1 MDLDLTHRRYL
12 KNRMQKVYIE
22 LTSKCGLSCDFCPS
36 ASRTTSSM
44 GLELFKKINNEVKE
58 FTNDIAYHVVGDP
71 LLVENLQEY
80 LDISYKAGLN
90 VHITTAGYYL
100 KPLHSQ
106 VLNHPCIKQINFSLN
121 SYRGNSL
128 PISLDEYL
136 QKIAAFTLEFRK
148 LNTKSFINYRLWNK
162 EEDNSHQSYNS
173 EVIKIM
179 FAKLGAELPSEEIDV
194 KQRLRVIS
202 KVLFNFDSLFEW
214 PALNA
219 DFVSDTGYCHGL
231 SSQMAI
237 LSSGEVVPCCFD
249 YEAIIN
255 LGNVKS
261 DSLES
266 ILKSPRS
273 QAIVDGFKNGIISE
287 ELCRHCAYRSKFDD

>member
-1 MDLDLTHRRYL
+1 
-12 KNRMQKVYIE
+12 MQKVYVE

-36 ASRTTSSM
+36 RNSNTSSM
-44 GLELFKKINNEVKE
+44 DIELFTKINNELKD

-71 LLVENLQEY
+71 LLVDNLQEY
-80 LDISYKAGLN
+80 LDVSHRAGLN

-100 KPLHSQ
+100 KPNHAEI
-106 VLNHPCIKQINFSLN
+106 LNHKAIKQINFSLN
-121 SYRGNSL
+121 SYRGNNL

-136 QKIAAFTLEFRK
+136 EKIASFTLAFRK
-148 LNTKSFINYRLWNK
+148 INAKSFINYRLWNQV
-162 EEDNSHQSYNS
+162 EDDSQVSYNN
-173 EVIKIM
+173 EVINCM
-179 FAKLGAELPSEEIDV
+179 FDKLGALRVDLENITD
-194 KQRLRVIS
+194 KRLRVIS

-214 PALNA
+214 PSLDA

-255 LGNVKS
+255 LGNVKE
-261 DSLES
+261 DSL
-266 ILKSPRS
+266 KT
-273 QAIVDGFKNGIISE
+273 IVEKPKAQTIIEGFKNGVITE
-287 ELCRHCAYRSKFDD
+287 DMCKHCAYRTKFNANS